1 MESPPHTL
9 PDPQGSWLS
18 HSPDIADGLPPSS
31 PVRLSRKPGRV
42 SVSPF
47 SASHSS
53 TARSDAP
60 RREGFQRPVCCSP
73 RWAVQ
78 TELLVQMCFQ
88 FVTELRGRGGRLVR
102 DGLLQTPPV
111 RQRCGQTPMA
121 RRASDRREQPGKG
134 QGSQPEAVTGHLGRA
149 GRNWGLCGWRPPGAL
164 PQGRKKGVGTVLPKY
179 YSDHAPGESG
189 AAEPG
194 NHATPWLPSP
204 LCLLTQET
212 SSTFSILPAGTQTLE
227 LDVIRS
233 KPSSATCQCDL
244 R

>member
-1 MESPPHTL
+1 MELPPRTL
-9 PDPQGSWLS
+9 PDPQGSRLS
-18 HSPDIADGLPPSS
+18 RSPDTADGFPPSS
-31 PVRLSRKPGRV
+31 PVRLSQKPGRV

-47 SASHSS
+47 SAPHSS

-88 FVTELRGRGGRLVR
+88 CVMELRGRGGRLVR
-102 DGLLQTPPV
+102 DGLLQRPPV
-111 RQRCGQTPMA
+111 RPRCGQTPMA

-149 GRNWGLCGWRPPGAL
+149 GKELGSVWVEAPRGLASGQEEGCGHRVAQVPFGP
-164 PQGRKKGVGTVLPKY
+164 
-179 YSDHAPGESG
+179 
-189 AAEPG
+189 
-194 NHATPWLPSP
+194 
-204 LCLLTQET
+204 
-212 SSTFSILPAGTQTLE
+212 
-227 LDVIRS
+227 RS
-233 KPSSATCQCDL
+233 